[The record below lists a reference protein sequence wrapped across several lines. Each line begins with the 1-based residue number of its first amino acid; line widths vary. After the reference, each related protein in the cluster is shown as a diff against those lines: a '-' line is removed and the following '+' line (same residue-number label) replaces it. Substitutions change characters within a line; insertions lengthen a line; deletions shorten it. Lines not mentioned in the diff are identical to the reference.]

1 MFTRRFGIDLGT
13 TNTLIYV
20 PKKGIIINEPT
31 VVAVSVE
38 NNKILAIG
46 TEAKEMLGRTPET
59 IVASYPLREG
69 VIADY
74 RTTEAMLRYFIDK
87 VSGGFRLFK
96 PEVVISAPAGVTST
110 EKRAITDAAMQAGAK
125 TAYIIKEPV
134 AAALGAGIPIG
145 SATGNMIIDIG
156 GGTSEVAVI
165 ALGDIVASTSVRIG
179 GRRMDQAI
187 SDYIRKK
194 YNLMVGEQT
203 AEEIK
208 IKIGSVLPLK
218 KDLKLEVSGS
228 NSISG
233 LPETIM
239 VTSEDTV
246 EALKSEM
253 TEVINAVKSVLQKT
267 PPELA
272 ADVIDKGI
280 VMSGGGSLIRNIDR
294 LLTKVTGVP
303 CQIADDALLCAA
315 KGTGIAVEN
324 LDSYIKSVL
333 WIKS

>member
-1 MFTRRFGIDLGT
+1 MFLKRFGIDLGT
-13 TNTLIYV
+13 TNILVYV
-20 PKKGIIINEPT
+20 PKKGITINEPT
-31 VVAVSVE
+31 VVAISVE
-38 NNKILAIG
+38 NNKILSIG
-46 TEAKEMLGRTPET
+46 QNAKEMIGRTPET
-59 IVASYPLREG
+59 IIASYPLREG

-74 RTTEAMLRYFIDK
+74 RITEAMLRYFIDK
-87 VSGGFRLFK
+87 VSGSFRLFR
-96 PEVVISAPAGVTST
+96 PEVVITAPAGITST
-110 EKRAITDAAMQAGAK
+110 EKRAITDAVIQAGAK

-179 GRRMDQAI
+179 GRKMDQAI

-194 YNLMVGEQT
+194 YNLMIRDET

-218 KDLKLEVSGS
+218 KDLKCEVSGS
-228 NSISG
+228 NNISG
-233 LPETIM
+233 LPETIII
-239 VTSEDTV
+239 TSQDIV
-246 EALKSEM
+246 EALKNEM
-253 TEVINAVKSVLQKT
+253 TEIITAVKSVLQKT

-280 VMSGGGSLIRNIDR
+280 VLSGGGSLIRNLDR

-303 CQIADDALLCAA
+303 CQVADDALLCAA